1 MRVLLITPSRIVR
14 DTFISQLIPRGIFLS
29 WYENTSDLIKKV
41 RVGQGEGDQ
50 SFDVIVIE
58 VVSKYDV
65 ISFLS
70 ILRELGLKGAI
81 ILYTEIHAPSEV
93 YEYLKLGV
101 SGFLQKPL
109 VTNNIFT
116 VISKAY
122 EHFKGAPP
130 ERKVVR
136 VELKE
141 GEGIVEF
148 VSPSGVRVIANIVD
162 LSVGGLAFSYPSK
175 FEDAFFE
182 GTDISRLRIILR
194 DEETYIKGKIKA
206 KISDKRI
213 GVIVFTELNPDAI
226 QKISKFI
233 FTKIST

>member
-14 DTFISQLIPRGIFLS
+14 DTFISQLIPRGIVLS
-29 WYENTSDLIKKV
+29 WCENISNVIKKIK
-41 RVGQGEGDQ
+41 ESNQ

-65 ISFLS
+65 TSFLS
-70 ILRELGLKGAI
+70 IFRELELKGAI
-81 ILYTEIHAPSEV
+81 VLYTEIHTPSEV

-141 GEGIVEF
+141 GEGTVEF
-148 VSPSGVRVIANIVD
+148 VSTSGIRVIANIVD
-162 LSVGGLAFSYPSK
+162 LSVGGLAFSYTSK

-182 GTDISRLRIILR
+182 GDEISRLRIILK
-194 DEETYIKGKIKA
+194 DEETYAKGRIKA

-213 GVIVFTELNPDAI
+213 GIIVFTQLNLDTI

-233 FTKIST
+233 FLKIST